1 MARIVGTSAP
11 TWHEIKDAI
20 AATSSFRS
28 LAEPRSPAGSSRW
41 EHNGTTVTLIP
52 RLTQD
57 AARTQDTLERTA
69 RDQARTS
76 AYIDALTVNR
86 DTAFVLLA
94 THGTA
99 DNDRI
104 LDAAF
109 RTPSAEPD
117 R

>member
-11 TWHEIKDAI
+11 TWQEIKETI
-20 AATSSFRS
+20 EATSSLHP
-28 LAEPRSPAGSSRW
+28 LAEPPSLAGSSRW

-52 RLTQD
+52 RLTRD
-57 AARTQDTLERTA
+57 TARTQDTLERTA

-99 DNDRI
+99 DTDRI
-104 LDAAF
+104 LAAAF
-109 RTPSAEPD
+109 RAPD
-117 R
+117 TELDR